1 MQIGPAINV
10 LFIERAADISTEL
23 GAKLTGD

>member
-10 LFIERAADISTEL
+10 LFMGRAADISTEL

>member
-10 LFIERAADISTEL
+10 LFIGKAEDISTER

>member
-10 LFIERAADISTEL
+10 LFMGRAADISTEL
-23 GAKLTGD
+23 GVKLTGD